1 MAELAMSRKWLQVI
15 SLCSTEKSAP
25 EVPGV
30 PGALAFLG
38 WQFELTSPIMGLFG
52 GETDSLFHR
61 KLFTTAE

>member
-25 EVPGV
+25 EV